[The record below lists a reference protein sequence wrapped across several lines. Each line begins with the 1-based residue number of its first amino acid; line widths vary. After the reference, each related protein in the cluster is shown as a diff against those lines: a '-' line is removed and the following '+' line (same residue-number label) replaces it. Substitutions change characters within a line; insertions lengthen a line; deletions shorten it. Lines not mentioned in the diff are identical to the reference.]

1 MNLQTMTIDRISAL
15 KEELKALKRE
25 RKLTAFAIK
34 ISREWISVKNGNPE
48 GSTQRAIVW
57 CGHAEQCWW
66 DDSKKQWFTY
76 NGTWM
81 LHDEDRLENVTHWM
95 MTDWMTSGYWP
106 LYGPGILNYL
116 RYVWY
121 RITNKA
127 SNMAHYMKP
136 KSWSAGNAQLS
147 KSVVFYR
154 DRSGK
159 VMTGMPENIPAPK
172 GYEKVVCNNVIE
184 AERFSEMQRRQERVE
199 HSRSQAE
206 RGAIEAQF
214 QAEIRSEMH
223 TKMANA
229 RNAINRDFMKRAL
242 ERNEGRKDPTA
253 FERESYLHAEAYE
266 DKR

>member
-1 MNLQTMTIDRISAL
+1 
-15 KEELKALKRE
+15 
-25 RKLTAFAIK
+25 
-34 ISREWISVKNGNPE
+34 
-48 GSTQRAIVW
+48 
-57 CGHAEQCWW
+57 
-66 DDSKKQWFTY
+66 
-76 NGTWM
+76 M

-116 RYVWY
+116 RYIWK
-121 RITNKA
+121 RFTQGATNIAADMRPKGMSSKA
-127 SNMAHYMKP
+127 QIDRKP
-136 KSWSAGNAQLS
+136 
-147 KSVVFYR
+147 VFYR
-154 DRSGK
+154 DASGK
-159 VMTGMPENIPAPK
+159 IMTGMPENIPAPK

-266 DKR
+266 DKH